1 MAEHVLKKEVNSLRE
16 EYSKN
21 GVVAIKNVLNSYWL
35 EVLRKA
41 VELQLREKNAILI
54 IVICECNQAALKIFV
69 LIQELAG

>member
-1 MAEHVLKKEVNSLRE
+1 MTEHILKKEVTSLRG

-21 GVVAIKNVLNSYWL
+21 GVVIIKDAVNSYWL

-41 VELQLREKNAILI
+41 VELQLKEKNAILI

-69 LIQELAG
+69 LIRELAG